1 MKVLLVGLG
10 RWGEKHL
17 RVLGELGVE
26 LWVADVSAERR
37 AFAIKAGVTPARAV
51 EDFRLALPHVDAV
64 DIVTPTENH
73 LALAAECLGAGRDC
87 FIEKPLALT
96 VAEGRRL
103 AAIVAETGPRAA
115 GRPHLPLPSGHR
127 PRCASGWP
135 PGRSGGVRYCTG
147 RFAGFKRP
155 RTDVGVTQTDAIHY
169 FDLFAHLLGRP
180 ATAVTA
186 TLRDHLGRG
195 LDDCSFTTVDYGDI
209 PAFVEAGYFAPGTA
223 RDCVIVG
230 EQGTLA
236 ADFATSEVRV
246 LANRHVQTPAG
257 WQAPEGTGETF
268 KASGPEPLRLE
279 LERFLDAV
287 ARRSRPAVDVQAG
300 LDALRTVEAA
310 QRSSSLGR
318 RVELAELA

>member
-1 MKVLLVGLG
+1 M
-10 RWGEKHL
+10 
-17 RVLGELGVE
+17 
-26 LWVADVSAERR
+26 
-37 AFAIKAGVTPARAV
+37 
-51 EDFRLALPHVDAV
+51 
-64 DIVTPTENH
+64 
-73 LALAAECLGAGRDC
+73 
-87 FIEKPLALT
+87 
-96 VAEGRRL
+96 
-103 AAIVAETGPRAA
+103 
-115 GRPHLPLPSGHR
+115 
-127 PRCASGWP
+127 
-135 PGRSGGVRYCTG
+135 RYCTG

-236 ADFATSEVRV
+236 ADFVTSEVRV
-246 LANRHVQTPAG
+246 LANRHVETPSG
-257 WQAPEGTGETF
+257 WQAPEGAGETF

-287 ARRSRPAVDVQAG
+287 TRRSHPAVDVQAG

-318 RVELAELA
+318 RVTLAELA